1 MVELFE
7 RVWPITTAKGAVVI
21 VHGLA
26 EHSGRYEYVAQA
38 LNAAGYAVHAQDA
51 RGHGQS
57 VGFPGDM
64 GGDPARVVADVAEL
78 CVRVRNEHDV
88 VFCLAHSMGTLFA
101 VPAVAQMPTGTLHG
115 LVLSGTV
122 GAPAPASEELM
133 TKGSVPPEAISR
145 DPAVVKAYVDDP
157 LVFEKVPPE
166 LLALAGEVTTKF
178 FEAIPNITIPVLFI
192 HGEEDLLTGIA
203 GPQMVHTQLVG
214 TDKTLLTY
222 PGLYHEVL
230 NEPEKDRVIADV
242 VSWLDAHLTEDVP
255 TR

>member
-1 MVELFE
+1 MTELFE
-7 RVWPITTAKGAVVI
+7 RAWPATDAKGAVVI

-38 LNAAGYAVHAQDA
+38 LNAAGYAAYAQDA

-64 GGDPARVVADVAEL
+64 GGDPDRVLDDVVELCARV
-78 CVRVRNEHDV
+78 RREHEV

-101 VPAVAQMPTGTLHG
+101 VPAVARMPSDTLRG

-122 GAPAPASEELM
+122 GAPGPAGEELM
-133 TKGSVPPEAISR
+133 TKGSVPPEAVSR
-145 DPAVVKAYVDDP
+145 DPEIVKAYVDDP
-157 LVFEKVPPE
+157 LVFEQVPQE
-166 LLALAGEVTTKF
+166 LLALAGEVTAKF
-178 FEAIPNITIPVLFI
+178 FEAIPKITLPVLLI
-192 HGEEDLLTGIA
+192 HGENDLLCGLA
-203 GPQMVHTQLVG
+203 GAQLVHTQLVG

-230 NEPEKDRVIADV
+230 NEPERDKVIADV
-242 VSWLDAHLTEDVP
+242 VAWLD
-255 TR
+255 TRS